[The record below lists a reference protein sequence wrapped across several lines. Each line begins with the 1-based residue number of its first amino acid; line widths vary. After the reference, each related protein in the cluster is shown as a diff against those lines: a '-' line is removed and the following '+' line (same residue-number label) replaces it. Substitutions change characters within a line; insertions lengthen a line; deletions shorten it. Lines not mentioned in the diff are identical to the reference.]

1 MTKQEL
7 IEQFAKESRMAFQD
21 AKEIVNTIFNEMA
34 LRLKNNERVELRG
47 FGSFNVKSYEGYNG
61 RNPRTG
67 ESVYVRPQENAL
79 LPGRQRTQGQGEQR
93 VCRFMK
99 TGFKG
104 GPVLDTLSEQ
114 WKRGFL

>member
-67 ESVYVRPQENAL
+67 ESVYVAPKKM
-79 LPGRQRTQGQGEQR
+79 PYFR
-93 VCRFMK
+93 VGKELRDRVNS
-99 TGFKG
+99 GYA
-104 GPVLDTLSEQ
+104 DS
-114 WKRGFL
+114 